1 MESLLI
7 ERTLTTP
14 KVEFSPNE
22 NLFEI
27 SGSSRPEDVRV
38 FYAPILQKLEN
49 YRKEIVEKAI
59 DFRDNPFVFNF
70 KFNYFNSSSA
80 KFILDIL
87 IEVNNFHLDRI
98 NIQVNW
104 FFEEGD
110 EDMKEVGEELT
121 EMLDIQPQYI
131 MIEK

>member
-1 MESLLI
+1 MENLLI
-7 ERTLTTP
+7 ERTPTTP
-14 KVEFSPNE
+14 KVEFYPKK

-38 FYAPILQKLEN
+38 FYNPILEKLQQF
-49 YRKEIVEKAI
+49 RKEIADKT
-59 DFRDNPFVFNF
+59 DDYSDNPFVFNF

-87 IEVNNFHLDRI
+87 IEVNEFYTDGI

-110 EDMKEVGEELT
+110 DDMKEVGEDLT
-121 EMLDIQPQYI
+121 VMLDIQPQYI
-131 MIEK
+131 MMRK

>member
-1 MESLLI
+1 MENLFI
-7 ERTLTTP
+7 EATSTTP
-14 KVEFSPNE
+14 KIEFYPNK

-27 SGSSRPEDVRV
+27 SGSSRPEDVRI
-38 FYAPILQKLEN
+38 FYQPILNKLEQFRAEITN
-49 YRKEIVEKAI
+49 KEY
-59 DFRDNPFVFNF
+59 DYNDNPFVFNF

-87 IEVNNFHLDRI
+87 IEINNYFIDEI

-104 FFEEGD
+104 FFDDGD
-110 EDMKEVGEELT
+110 DDMKEVGEELT

-131 MIEK
+131 MIVK

>member
-1 MESLLI
+1 MENLLI
-7 ERTLTTP
+7 ERTSVTP
-14 KVEFSPNE
+14 KVDFNPNK

-27 SGSSRPEDVRV
+27 CGSSRPEDVRV
-38 FYAPILQKLEN
+38 FYGPILNKVEAF
-49 YRKEIVEKAI
+49 RKEIAYKTDDYI
-59 DFRDNPFVFNF
+59 DNPFVFNF

-87 IEVNNFHLDRI
+87 IEVNNFHLDGI

-110 EDMKEVGEELT
+110 DDMKEVGEELT

-131 MIEK
+131 MIKK